1 MSGSAVVVGA
11 GVFGASAARE
21 LARRGWEVRL
31 VEQYAPGHVRSGSGG
46 DTRLLRCSHGDAEWY
61 TLLARRALELWR
73 GLEEETGVRVFE
85 QVGLAWFEAEGDEFT
100 RRSETTLRR
109 LGIACERLSPE
120 ESRSL
125 FPSLGLD
132 GLRSTLLEPEAG
144 VLHARLATQLL
155 ARGLE
160 VERGRA
166 TPQEPP
172 GGDVVLWACGA
183 WLPGLF
189 PGLVRQRIARRDVFF
204 VGGGGSWAGAPGFCE
219 YSGPYYGHG
228 DVGGLGVKVGWDGPG
243 GEVDPDALER
253 RPDPASEAAARAY
266 LARRFPAL
274 AGAPLVGA
282 RVCQYELTE
291 DTHFLFARHPERERW
306 WLLGGGSG
314 HGFKHGPALAEYVAD
329 CVEGRR
335 EPEPFHALGPRSGHA
350 GLRTALADG

>member
-1 MSGSAVVVGA
+1 VVGA

-228 DVGGLGVKVGWDGPG
+228 DVGGLGVKVGW
-243 GEVDPDALER
+243 
-253 RPDPASEAAARAY
+253 
-266 LARRFPAL
+266 
-274 AGAPLVGA
+274 
-282 RVCQYELTE
+282 
-291 DTHFLFARHPERERW
+291 
-306 WLLGGGSG
+306 
-314 HGFKHGPALAEYVAD
+314 
-329 CVEGRR
+329 
-335 EPEPFHALGPRSGHA
+335 
-350 GLRTALADG
+350 